1 MPRERLQSEKM
12 RGFWNKLREALQ
24 SRKNVVKESAKEK
37 HPEYLGTN
45 RKGLYCEKQAKRLG
59 QEETVTKC

>member
-37 HPEYLGTN
+37 HPENFWVQIGKVYIVKSKL
-45 RKGLYCEKQAKRLG
+45 RDWVKKR
-59 QEETVTKC
+59 

>member
-1 MPRERLQSEKM
+1 M

-37 HPEYLGTN
+37 HPENFGVQIGKVYIVKSKL
-45 RKGLYCEKQAKRLG
+45 RDWVKKR
-59 QEETVTKC
+59 